1 MKHTT
6 TAIAIIAAA
15 TTAASADV
23 VDMKFTGTGAGSN
36 VKININD
43 SSFNAFAG
51 EIEHQIQGAESP
63 NAFLNG
69 TLYTYCADIT
79 EHVATDFSEYEVTS
93 VDNVPL
99 TTGSITAMNS
109 TKSSA
114 IRALYATTFESH
126 LNRDFDNTQAAAFQL
141 TIWEIV
147 NDYNGDES
155 SIDLTAGTLTFA
167 KTNGDDIQSS
177 IVNAVAGFKQKMTIG
192 LEAGWG
198 NFDGVIGLANA
209 GAQDQLAVPAPGAF
223 ALLSIGGLITTRR
236 RRQAKG

>member
-1 MKHTT
+1 MKNTT

-15 TTAASADV
+15 TTVASADII
-23 VDMKFTGTGAGSN
+23 DMKYTGVGAGRN

-63 NAFLNG
+63 NTFLNG

-79 EHVATDFSEYEVTS
+79 EHVATDFSEYQVTS

-99 TTGSITAMNS
+99 TTGTVTAMNS

-114 IRALYATTFESH
+114 IRALYATTFDAH
-126 LNRDFDNTQAAAFQL
+126 LNREFDNTQAAAFQL

-147 NDYNGDES
+147 NDYNGDAS
-155 SIDLTAGTLTFA
+155 SIDVTAGSLTFS
-167 KTNGDDIQSS
+167 KTNGNDLQNS
-177 IVNAVAGFKQKMTIG
+177 IVNAVEGFKQKMTIG

-198 NFDGVIGLANA
+198 NFDGVVGLANA

-223 ALLSIGGLITTRR
+223 ALLAAGGMLTTRR
-236 RRQAKG
+236 RRQA

>member
-15 TTAASADV
+15 TTAASADI

-36 VKININD
+36 VKINFND

-51 EIEHQIQGAESP
+51 EIEHFIQGAESP
-63 NAFLNG
+63 NTFLNG
-69 TLYTYCADIT
+69 TLYTYCADISQ
-79 EHVATDFSEYEVTS
+79 HVATNFSEYEITS

-99 TTGSITAMNS
+99 TNNAFTAMNS

-114 IRALYATTFESH
+114 IRALYASTFDAH
-126 LNRDFDNTQAAAFQL
+126 LNRTFNNTQAAAFQL

-147 NDYNGDES
+147 NDYNGDAS
-155 SIDLTAGTLTFA
+155 SIDVHAGSLTFA
-167 KTNGDDIQSS
+167 KTNGDTLQSS
-177 IVNAVAGFKQKMTIG
+177 IASAVEGFKQQLTFG

-223 ALLSIGGLITTRR
+223 AMLAAGGLITTRR
-236 RRQAKG
+236 RRQA

>member
-1 MKHTT
+1 MKNTT

-15 TTAASADV
+15 TTVASADII
-23 VDMKFTGTGAGSN
+23 DMKYTGVGAGSN

-63 NAFLNG
+63 NTFLNG

-79 EHVATDFSEYEVTS
+79 EHVATDFSEYQVTS

-99 TTGSITAMNS
+99 TTGTVTAMNS

-114 IRALYATTFESH
+114 IRALYATTFDAH
-126 LNRDFDNTQAAAFQL
+126 LNREFDNTQAAAFQL

-147 NDYNGDES
+147 NDYTGDES
-155 SIDLTAGTLTFA
+155 SIDVTAGSLTFS
-167 KTNGDDIQSS
+167 KTNGDALQAS

-223 ALLSIGGLITTRR
+223 ALLAAGGMLTTRR
-236 RRQAKG
+236 RRQA